1 MSLVV
6 PSSPTEAARSIVLI
20 AIFFLALSKGFHC
33 QTTSKIQLL
42 GSGSTL
48 TEGKKFNFMMITHQK
63 QKVRIS
69 QFRITNNFFKFTKV
83 SMSPL
88 VC

>member
-1 MSLVV
+1 MSLPV
-6 PSSPTEAARSIVLI
+6 PSPTDTARSIVLI
-20 AIFFLALSKGFHC
+20 AIFFLALSQGFHC

-48 TEGKKFNFMMITHQK
+48 TEGKKFNFMMITPSTTEGK
-63 QKVRIS
+63 D
-69 QFRITNNFFKFTKV
+69 FTIPKIMFSV
-83 SMSPL
+83 HKGKYVTM